1 MNNIVVC
8 WINHYS
14 YLRYI
19 SVYMIHTSHDFYITR
34 ERTMVK
40 IFKYFVKNISL
51 EDHKRSICFRFS
63 NISIMFLCDAG
74 MWIWNHF
81 IFQYPDWKVNIL
93 SKQFFVNTNSFN
105 LWLHIE
111 VAVSSLYQK
120 MHFSPFWW
128 LSVWKVECERYGWW
142 W

>member
-1 MNNIVVC
+1 MVLFEYYKLKKHFMHFIVISR
-8 WINHYS
+8 INHHS
-14 YLRYI
+14 YLRWTI
-19 SVYMIHTSHDFYITR
+19 G
-34 ERTMVK
+34 K

-105 LWLHIE
+105 LWLHID

-120 MHFSPFWW
+120 NAFWSLLVVVRLKSW
-128 LSVWKVECERYGWW
+128 MREIRVVVVVASF
-142 W
+142 

>member
-1 MNNIVVC
+1 MNGEILQTFADILKNIFLESCILQNYLLNNIVVC
-8 WINHYS
+8 RINHYS
-14 YLRYI
+14 YLRII
-19 SVYMIHTSHDFYITR
+19 SLYMIHTSHDFYITR

-63 NISIMFLCDAG
+63 NISIVFLWDTA
-74 MWIWNHF
+74 MWIRNHF

-111 VAVSSLYQK
+111 
-120 MHFSPFWW
+120 SP
-128 LSVWKVECERYGWW
+128 
-142 W
+142 